1 MKNNQDTNIKT
12 PINKS
17 SNINKENNNSKI
29 QTVESE
35 QNINNNQ
42 QINIE
47 SPPVKTNDRILSPA
61 YIINIPQSANNQIP
75 NINAVNQFQQVPIQS
90 GMVPNQTVLPNG
102 DIIINLAPIQK
113 VKNYS
118 SSKIKCPFCQLE
130 VYTVPENVS
139 WTCESCNSCIEIVVL
154 SIICCL
160 LPILIF
166 LLCLCCGEDLCCYEA
181 DHRCPKCKNIIA
193 KRAERHELQQ
203 CANDCCKSFIPCN

>member
-75 NINAVNQFQQVPIQS
+75 NINDINQFQQVPIQS
-90 GMVPNQTVLPNG
+90 GMVQNQTVLPNG
-102 DIIINLAPIQK
+102 DVIINLAPIQK

-118 SSKIKCPFCQLE
+118 SSKIICPFCQLE

-139 WTCESCNSCIEIVVL
+139 W
-154 SIICCL
+154 
-160 LPILIF
+160 
-166 LLCLCCGEDLCCYEA
+166 
-181 DHRCPKCKNIIA
+181 IA
-193 KRAERHELQQ
+193 KVVTVV
-203 CANDCCKSFIPCN
+203 